1 MDSKTTAGIG
11 NAKLNS
17 SMLTTKVLVNSQ
29 GNTFSQS
36 LPIPLSSE
44 VACDENF
51 GIKKSDKSIEPQL
64 SFEPNISTVNRFK
77 ALEDISE
84 ISSEAFDM
92 VELLDDKKRDE
103 NQNKRKALKNT
114 QKTFMIL
121 EQQEA
126 FLEQFSEIVLGTW
139 RPK

>member
-1 MDSKTTAGIG
+1 
-11 NAKLNS
+11 
-17 SMLTTKVLVNSQ
+17 
-29 GNTFSQS
+29 
-36 LPIPLSSE
+36 
-44 VACDENF
+44 
-51 GIKKSDKSIEPQL
+51 
-64 SFEPNISTVNRFK
+64 
-77 ALEDISE
+77 
-84 ISSEAFDM
+84 M
-92 VELLDDKKRDE
+92 VEVLDDKKRDE

>member
-29 GNTFSQS
+29 GNTCSQS

-44 VACDENF
+44 VACNENF
-51 GIKKSDKSIEPQL
+51 GIKKSDKSIEPQVN
-64 SFEPNISTVNRFK
+64 FEPNISTDNRFK

-92 VELLDDKKRDE
+92 VEVLDDKKRDE

>member
-1 MDSKTTAGIG
+1 M
-11 NAKLNS
+11 
-17 SMLTTKVLVNSQ
+17 
-29 GNTFSQS
+29 
-36 LPIPLSSE
+36 
-44 VACDENF
+44 
-51 GIKKSDKSIEPQL
+51 

-92 VELLDDKKRDE
+92 VEVLDDKKRDE